1 MRKAASEGGSV
12 KVREDF
18 ISSLIGLGL
27 GLYWIVMGII
37 YGFWEETGPA
47 SGFTPVVFG
56 LIVTVS
62 SVALFWQSL
71 RSKKDKKQIIT
82 KKELLDLFKICLAV
96 CLVIF
101 CIPRLGTFTSL
112 GLLLV
117 IGIKLISSSTWLMAT
132 CTGAGITVIL
142 YLVFKVWL
150 MVPLP
155 QGLLGF

>member
-1 MRKAASEGGSV
+1 V

-27 GLYWIVMGII
+27 GLYWVTMGII
-37 YGFWEETGPA
+37 YGFWEETGPS

-82 KKELLDLFKICLAV
+82 KRELLGLFKICLAV
-96 CLVIF
+96 CIVIF
-101 CIPRLGTFTSL
+101 CVTRLGTFTSL

-117 IGIKLISSSTWLMAT
+117 IGIKVISSSYAWLMAI
-132 CTGAGITVIL
+132 CAGAGITVVL

-155 QGLLGF
+155 QGLIGF

>member
-1 MRKAASEGGSV
+1 MC
-12 KVREDF
+12 EDF

-27 GLYWIVMGII
+27 GLYWVVMGII

-47 SGFTPVVFG
+47 SGFMPVIFG
-56 LIVTVS
+56 LIVTLS
-62 SVALFWQSL
+62 SVVLFWQSL
-71 RSKKDKKQIIT
+71 RSKKKDKKQIIT
-82 KKELLDLFKICLAV
+82 KRELLDLFKICLAV

-101 CIPRLGTFTSL
+101 CVPRLGTFTSL

-117 IGIKLISSSTWLMAT
+117 IGIKLISPSYTWLMAT